1 MAMTKKALA
10 KLVTLSVGV
19 TLVLIVIFQNMESV
33 EVKFL
38 FWELLMPRTLL
49 LAFTLLLG
57 ALAGMFAAF
66 YINRRR
72 K

>member
-1 MAMTKKALA
+1 MAMTKKAWA

-19 TLVLIVIFQNMESV
+19 ALVLIVIFQNMESV

-38 FWELLMPRTLL
+38 FWELLLL

-57 ALAGMFAAF
+57 ALAGMFTAF